1 MSQKSN
7 IKKRGGTK
15 KNLNIYNKSILNRS
29 IAIKFNNLNNKLNEN
44 LLKIVSSQISGIC
57 VEEGFICP
65 DTIKLLTYSNGV
77 VNGEFVNF
85 DLVLECEIC
94 NLSEG
99 QIINCIVENITK
111 AGIKA
116 KVDDEFDPLIIFIA
130 RDHNYMNE
138 LFSKIDIGSQ
148 ISVKVIGQRFEL
160 NDKQISIIARL
171 NNIEKVK
178 LNVTSDVKDDLEI
191 EQIDE

>member
-1 MSQKSN
+1 MNQKGN
-7 IKKRGGTK
+7 TKKKAGGK
-15 KNLNIYNKSILNRS
+15 KNLNIYNKSILNRT
-29 IAIKFNNLNNKLNEN
+29 IAIKFNNLNNKLNEV
-44 LLKIVSSQISGIC
+44 LLNKISSELSGIC

-65 DTIKLLTYSNGV
+65 NSLKLLTYSNGV
-77 VNGEFVNF
+77 VNGEFVYF
-85 DLVLECEIC
+85 DLVIECEIC

-99 QIINCIVENITK
+99 QMINCLVENITK

-116 KVDDEFDPLIIFIA
+116 KVDDDYDPLIIFVA

-138 LFSKIDIGSQ
+138 LFSKIEVGNI
-148 ISVKVIGQRFEL
+148 ISVKVLGQRFEL

-171 NNIEKVK
+171 NNIEKQK
-178 LNVTSDVKDDLEI
+178 LNVISDSNEDLEI